1 MRIDNLS
8 RVINYERHPM
18 PMKAH
23 DGGFS
28 LIEILVIIG
37 ITGIL
42 LGIAI
47 PANNGYREK
56 AQIAEVMHELKMI
69 ETAIIALA
77 VDTGRWPERQFIG
90 YVNSASSNE
99 IYDLSKPKMGLV
111 ETDGSFGSNW
121 RGPYISVIP
130 PDPWGHQYFLD
141 TDYRING
148 DDNIVLGS
156 YGSVSDATAIANNN
170 KYKDT
175 DIRLILLC
183 KKDLSGDCL
192 EKNWPE

>member
-1 MRIDNLS
+1 
-8 RVINYERHPM
+8 
-18 PMKAH
+18 MKAH

-28 LIEILVIIG
+28 LIEILAVIGAIG
-37 ITGIL
+37 IL
-42 LGIAI
+42 VGIAI
-47 PANNGYREK
+47 PAYNGYREK
-56 AQIAEVMHELKMI
+56 AQIAEVMHDLKMI

-90 YVNSASSNE
+90 YVNNASSNE
-99 IYDLSKPKMGLV
+99 IYDLSEPEIGLV
-111 ETDGSFGSNW
+111 ETDGNFTNW
-121 RGPYISVIP
+121 RGPYIPVIP

-156 YGSVSDATAIANNN
+156 FGSVSDATAIANKN

-175 DIRLILLC
+175 DIRLIVPC
-183 KKDLSGDCL
+183 KKDPSGDCL